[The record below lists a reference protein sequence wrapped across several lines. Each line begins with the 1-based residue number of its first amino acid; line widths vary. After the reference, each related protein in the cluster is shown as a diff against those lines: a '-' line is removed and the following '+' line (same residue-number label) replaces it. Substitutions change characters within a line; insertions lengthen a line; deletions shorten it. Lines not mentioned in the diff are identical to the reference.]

1 MKCAGHVWSTESVLV
16 IRDFGVQLK
25 SKRADGSVSRK
36 VSFPRVKAM
45 KMKCKFKLLF
55 AIIISYAV
63 P

>member
-1 MKCAGHVWSTESVLV
+1 M